1 MALNV
6 VRSFDELMNEARESE
21 SGGES
26 DKAIKLYQRAIKL
39 EPHNELPYNRLMI
52 LYRKNKMFEEELELI
67 NKGIKT
73 FEEFYRKRS
82 EKLIS
87 KHKGAAKLSD
97 ALAKS
102 LGQRG
107 KKVQDL
113 FQPEPIPKWVKRKQL
128 VEKKARNK

>member
-6 VRSFDELMNEARESE
+6 VRSFDEIMNEAREYE
-21 SGGES
+21 SGDEI

-52 LYRKNKMFEEELELI
+52 IYRKQKQFEDELELI

-107 KKVQDL
+107 KNVQDL
-113 FQPEPIPKWVKRKQL
+113 YQPEPIPKWTKRKQL
-128 VEKKARNK
+128 VEKKVRNK

>member
-6 VRSFDELMNEARESE
+6 VRSFDEIMNEARELE
-21 SGGES
+21 SVDEL

-52 LYRKNKMFEEELELI
+52 IYRKQKQYEEELELI

-87 KHKGAAKLSD
+87 KNKTAAKLSD

-107 KKVQDL
+107 KKVQDQY
-113 FQPEPIPKWVKRKQL
+113 QPEPIPKWTKRKQL
-128 VEKKARNK
+128 VEKKVRNK